1 MFHSKPY
8 SAVTV
13 TIERLTDDQF
23 DEEDVGGIPD
33 LVEAISLQST
43 GPSEA
48 ARAIRKKL
56 KYGNVTRQLR
66 ALTILDGLIHNGGPR
81 FQRTFADEMLLER
94 LRVCGTSDLSDPKVK
109 SKCQILFQSWATKYK
124 DTPGFELIVGLYKQL
139 PRHKQIL
146 TQEKSSALRE
156 SKKCPI
162 EDCVNDKL
170 DTSPQLP
177 TLAHAPD
184 PQLQSSSSR
193 SVASIFATPIG
204 RKLKKENDKEKQNA
218 KSVQLVEDKKI
229 KCCVAEASLEVTNLL
244 NSLKLIS
251 REHEQISENKSVVD
265 RFEKCKLLRRRILHY
280 IQNTQSEEWLG
291 PLLHANDELV
301 IALMTFEQLDR
312 SIDADSDS
320 DSEIINEQHLHD
332 RNRLPMYTVKR
343 NTDKLLESTQKVRD
357 DDIVNQI
364 ACLKPDTKE
373 GHLQQ
378 RPVLPQKEIAQQ
390 THFERDAEDSDSTDC
405 DQDNP
410 FSDRNAMIT

>member
-13 TIERLTDDQF
+13 AIERLTDGQF

-33 LVEAISLQST
+33 LVEAISLQNT

-81 FQRTFADEMLLER
+81 FLRTFADEMLLER

-156 SKKCPI
+156 SKKSPF

-170 DTSPQLP
+170 DTSPQVP
-177 TLAHAPD
+177 SLAHARD

-193 SVASIFATPIG
+193 SVASIFGTPIG

-229 KCCVAEASLEVTNLL
+229 KSCVAEASLEVTNLL

-251 REHEQISENKSVVD
+251 REHEQISDNKSVVD

-320 DSEIINEQHLHD
+320 DSEIMNEHLHD
-332 RNRLPMYTVKR
+332 RNQLPMYTMRR
-343 NTDKLLESTQKVRD
+343 NTDKLLELTQKARD

-373 GHLQQ
+373 GHLHQ
-378 RPVLPQKEIAQQ
+378 RPYPTQKEISQQ
-390 THFERDAEDSDSTDC
+390 PHFERDAEDSDSTDC

-410 FSDRNAMIT
+410 FSDRNAIITQ